1 MIRVVNIWFGLL
13 GLKTSKVRSA
23 LTILGVII
31 GVAAVIVIVSLGN
44 GMKRFTTQQL
54 EDMTSGTIEV
64 RPGGLMGSYMEPM
77 MVEYS
82 ESGGSVVREMKGV
95 GMSQRGQR
103 GHLQR
108 RANALWQDHG
118 SDSRIPARI

>member
-64 RPGGLMGSYMEPM
+64 RPGGMMGRYMEPA

-82 ESGGSVVREMKGV
+82 GRGGEE
-95 GMSQRGQR
+95 
-103 GHLQR
+103 
-108 RANALWQDHG
+108 W
-118 SDSRIPARI
+118 